1 MIDREIGIMMTINHP
16 TLIKIYGNTDFDD
29 EPNVTIIM
37 ELAKKGSLADLI
49 KKVQLAQA
57 PIEYTNTLRQIILIG
72 IARGMKYLH
81 DRNIIHRDLSTHNV
95 LIGDYFYPI
104 ITDFGMSKYFENDE

>member
-1 MIDREIGIMMTINHP
+1 MIDWEIGIMMTINHP
-16 TLIKIYGNTDFDD
+16 TLIKFFGITDFDD

-57 PIEYTNTLRQIILIG
+57 PIEYTNTLCPRHEIF
-72 IARGMKYLH
+72 
-81 DRNIIHRDLSTHNV
+81 T
-95 LIGDYFYPI
+95 
-104 ITDFGMSKYFENDE
+104 